1 MLAPPSVN
9 RKIDPGNHS
18 DKDRVFS
25 VKLSIV
31 ELVLV
36 KYSALSYVEHLPRVL
51 ILEEMV
57 QDEDT

>member
-1 MLAPPSVN
+1 MLAPSSVN
-9 RKIDPGNHS
+9 REIDTRNHS
-18 DKDRVFS
+18 DKDRFS